1 MALWTVAL
9 DSEGKRIN
17 IEEAVRHQTYS
28 CVNCGEP
35 MRARKGREREHHFS
49 HGSVTQQCDH
59 DGWLHKEIIS
69 LLMSRLLGK
78 ESLFVDTPDGEL
90 DLSDNQSCVREKK
103 YDNWT
108 PDILIERAGEVVF
121 VEVCVTSPCSREKI
135 DSGYKIV
142 EIITSDARAIDELK
156 TGKINTEGQFYKLK
170 FYNFNLQKL
179 DVNPK
184 PLFSQ
189 IPDIVSDESE
199 RKVGY
204 GSELSREVLKK
215 QFKSENVPFC
225 PQVSAFNGKHA
236 SFFVLHNDG
245 TFEVK
250 GNSEF
255 CSTDLLVLGID
266 TFPDFALNIGKSYA
280 WRKGLLSLEDL
291 TNYEQHID
299 LEAVIKSFHIVE
311 LSPAAVSRE

>member
-1 MALWTVAL
+1 M
-9 DSEGKRIN
+9 
-17 IEEAVRHQTYS
+17 
-28 CVNCGEP
+28 
-35 MRARKGREREHHFS
+35 
-49 HGSVTQQCDH
+49 
-59 DGWLHKEIIS
+59 
-69 LLMSRLLGK
+69 
-78 ESLFVDTPDGEL
+78 
-90 DLSDNQSCVREKK
+90 
-103 YDNWT
+103 
-108 PDILIERAGEVVF
+108 
-121 VEVCVTSPCSREKI
+121 
-135 DSGYKIV
+135 
-142 EIITSDARAIDELK
+142 
-156 TGKINTEGQFYKLK
+156 
-170 FYNFNLQKL
+170 
-179 DVNPK
+179 
-184 PLFSQ
+184 
-189 IPDIVSDESE
+189 
-199 RKVGY
+199 GY